1 MEGLLPKDNEN
12 ISLESIKPVAPSE
25 PQGFTPDQ
33 MVRCEECLRANPPTR
48 VTCLYCS
55 EPLPLTE
62 VSAQLRKPNLRPPD
76 KGQLGYNNIFLSQIQ
91 SNINEEVLNQA
102 SDLLKLLP
110 ETLQRILSAQKRLP
124 LARTASREE
133 ALLVLERLRD
143 LGLETITLS
152 DDDLGQ
158 PGKRVTRIRSIHL
171 NETGMLLQQSGATEG
186 NDIGWSELKLLVLG
200 RLLTRRIEIRE
211 RKTRKDENEILNS
224 SEFFDDEAV
233 MDLYTT
239 SDFQTWRI
247 SAKSFD
253 FSCLEHQ
260 KTLLTAENFATL
272 VQLIRSNSVQ
282 AEFDDSYNAVRQLLE
297 HVWGSEQETE
307 SSGWRRESP
316 GKYSLGATTV
326 DSNEN
331 QFTRYS
337 RLRYY
342 LSMNSLNQSR

>member
-1 MEGLLPKDNEN
+1 LEGLLAKDNEN
-12 ISLESIKPVAPSE
+12 ISLESIGPVAPSE
-25 PQGFTPDQ
+25 PLGFTPDQ

-76 KGQLGYNNIFLSQIQ
+76 KGQPGYNNIFLPQIQ
-91 SNINEEVLNQA
+91 SDIDEKVLNQA
-102 SDLLKLLP
+102 SDLLKLPP
-110 ETLQRILSAQKRLP
+110 ETLQRILSAQKSLP

-143 LGLETITLS
+143 LGLETITLA

-158 PGKRVTRIRSIHL
+158 PDNCVTRVRSIRL
-171 NETGMLLQQSGATEG
+171 NETGMILQQSGATEG
-186 NDIGWSELKLLVLG
+186 NQISWSDLRLLVLG
-200 RLLTRRIEIRE
+200 RLLTRRMEIRE

-233 MDLYTT
+233 MDLYAT

-253 FSCLEHQ
+253 FSCLEQQ
-260 KTLLTAENFATL
+260 KTLLTTENFAIL
-272 VQLIRSNSVQ
+272 VRLIRSNAVQ
-282 AEFDDSYNAVRQLLE
+282 AEFDDTYIAVRQLLE
-297 HVWGSEQETE
+297 PVWCSEQQTE
-307 SSGWRRESP
+307 SSGWRRERP

-326 DSNEN
+326 NSNEN

-342 LSMNSLNQSR
+342 LSLNSLNQSR

>member
-1 MEGLLPKDNEN
+1 MPKDNEN
-12 ISLESIKPVAPSE
+12 ISLESIGPVAPSE

-91 SNINEEVLNQA
+91 SDINEEVLNQA

-260 KTLLTAENFATL
+260 KTLLTTENFVTL

-337 RLRYY
+337 RLCYY
-342 LSMNSLNQSR
+342 LSMNSPNQSR

>member
-1 MEGLLPKDNEN
+1 MPKDNEN
-12 ISLESIKPVAPSE
+12 ISLESIGPVVPSE

-33 MVRCEECLRANPPTR
+33 MIRCEECLRANPPTR
-48 VTCLYCS
+48 VTCLYCT

-76 KGQLGYNNIFLSQIQ
+76 KGQLGYNNIFLPQIQ
-91 SNINEEVLNQA
+91 SDFDENVLNKA
-102 SDLLKLLP
+102 SDLLKLAP
-110 ETLQRILSAQKRLP
+110 ESLQRILSARKSLP

-133 ALLVLERLRD
+133 ALVVLERLRD
-143 LGLETITLS
+143 LGLETITLA
-152 DDDLGQ
+152 DDDLGLADNC
-158 PGKRVTRIRSIHL
+158 VTRIRSIRL
-171 NETGMLLQQSGATEG
+171 NETGMILQQSGATEG
-186 NDIGWSELKLLVLG
+186 SHISWSDLVLLVLG
-200 RLLTRRIEIRE
+200 RLMTKTIEVRE
-211 RKTRKDENEILNS
+211 RKTRKDENEILHS

-233 MDLYTT
+233 VDLYTT
-239 SDFQTWRI
+239 SDLRTWRI

-253 FSCLEHQ
+253 FSCLEKQ
-260 KTLLTAENFATL
+260 KTLLTTENFATL

-297 HVWGSEQETE
+297 PVWGSEQETE

-342 LSMNSLNQSR
+342 LSMNSLNQYR